1 MYNQAIF
8 LFDTLIDK
16 ITKIVRELW
25 LAERGVFYESMQTWF
40 WRQDVLLFARQ
51 SRKHEFENV
60 FELKTRQV
68 SFIYPFPR
76 RLELWVNL
84 YKHALSIFVRLSWH
98 FRREIKNPLFRKHLF
113 CKTRTDYTCKTSWTR
128 LSDWW
133 EFFF

>member
-8 LFDTLIDK
+8 LFDTLIYK

-76 RLELWVNL
+76 RLEL
-84 YKHALSIFVRLSWH
+84 
-98 FRREIKNPLFRKHLF
+98 
-113 CKTRTDYTCKTSWTR
+113 
-128 LSDWW
+128 
-133 EFFF
+133 